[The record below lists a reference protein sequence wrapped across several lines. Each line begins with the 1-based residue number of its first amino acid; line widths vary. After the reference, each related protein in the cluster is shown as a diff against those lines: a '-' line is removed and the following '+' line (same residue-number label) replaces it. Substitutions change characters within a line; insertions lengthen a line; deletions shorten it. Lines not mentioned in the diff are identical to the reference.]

1 MGVIYTIGHGN
12 KSFEEFLLEL
22 NSLGIKYLIDIRSKP
37 YSKWSTHFNQ
47 EPLKA
52 LLQRNGITY
61 VYMGDVLGG
70 LPNDPTCYTNGK
82 VDYSKVAQKDFFI
95 AGINRLIKASQ
106 SDIPI
111 SIMCSEADPKM
122 CHRYKLIGKV
132 LTDNHIPV
140 LHRVNNVSKSQAD
153 LDIEATGGWGT
164 MDLFGVAPTASRKT
178 YLIPT
183 EQSSFSHFD

>member
-47 EPLKA
+47 ESLKA

-70 LPNDPTCYTNGK
+70 LPGDPTCYTNGK
-82 VDYSKVAQKDFFI
+82 VDYS
-95 AGINRLIKASQ
+95 
-106 SDIPI
+106 
-111 SIMCSEADPKM
+111 KM

-140 LHRVNNVSKSQAD
+140 LHRVNNVSKSQED

-183 EQSSFSHFD
+183 EQSSFSQFD